1 MALRYYS
8 SKNISGR
15 FFLYMKKIKIGQLL
29 KVLAAI
35 LLMGTAFGLLES
47 DFFTFMTWWEILWIM
62 GLVFMPVT
70 ARIFHGF
77 DDKGWMHSKVLAIVI
92 CGYAEWILTS
102 LKLIHFTTLSC
113 IVITVLCGVISI
125 AYSIHGKQKEIFP
138 WKQAKLIYR
147 EEIIFFAVFLLW
159 TYMAGF
165 HPAAH
170 GTEKYMD
177 FGFMKSMMRS
187 TTLPAEDMW
196 YAGKT
201 FNYYYGG
208 QYFAVFLTKLTG
220 TKVEITYNLM
230 RTMIAAFAFI
240 LPFSLVRQM
249 IKDKFRLQCDESG
262 KDGGLAADFGGIL
275 AGLSVSMSGN
285 LHYIIYG
292 KILTF
297 LGLRENYWFPSTTR
311 FIGFD
316 PPVTGDE
323 TIHEFPSYSFVLGD
337 LHAHVINVFLVL
349 TVLGILYAWIK
360 RNSGKSWWQKEV
372 FLLGLFLGIFMFS
385 NTWDFM
391 IYYVVICGTLFFGN
405 LKRYSESSDIK
416 LSGIGT
422 GIKWSIVQWI
432 EVLLTAVL
440 VSLPFHLQFKSV
452 MVQGIGLVKI
462 HTAFYQFCVLWAF
475 PLLICV
481 PFVIDVLMK
490 IRKFKTKRIS
500 SFFRKVNF
508 PDLYGVI
515 LSLCAIGLILIPEI
529 VYVRDIYEKTA
540 PRANT
545 MFKLTYQAYILFAL
559 MMSYVLVSFVTD
571 RIRTLQKNKLN
582 ERHQKIRLPKVQIAF
597 GGMAIILLVSTCGYL
612 INATSNWFTGF
623 PMKSKY
629 QTLNATGYLENA
641 IPEDAAAIRFLN
653 KNITGQPTV
662 LEACGDSYK
671 DYDNRVSAMTGLPT
685 VLGWYVHEWLWRNNL
700 QEENERKADVETIY
714 TSTDKTEVQE
724 LLNKYHVDYIFIGSC
739 EYEKYGEIN
748 TEFLSSLGEIVFKE
762 GKTIIVKLI

>member
-1 MALRYYS
+1 M
-8 SKNISGR
+8 
-15 FFLYMKKIKIGQLL
+15 YMKKIKIGQLL

-77 DDKGWMHSKVLAIVI
+77 DDKGWMYSKVLAIVI

-102 LKLIHFTTLSC
+102 LRLIHFTTLSC

-125 AYSIHGKQKEIFP
+125 AYGMHGKQKEIFP

-147 EEIIFFAVFLLW
+147 EEIIFFTVFLLW

-187 TTLPAEDMW
+187 TTLPSEDMW
-196 YAGKT
+196 YAGKA

-230 RTMIAAFAFI
+230 RTMIAAFAFV

-249 IKDKFRLQCDESG
+249 LKDKLG
-262 KDGGLAADFGGIL
+262 KRGRAWITDFGGIL

-292 KILTF
+292 KIFTL
-297 LGLRENYWFPSTTR
+297 LGIREDYWFPSTTR

-337 LHAHVINVFLVL
+337 LHAHVINVFFVL
-349 TVLGILYAWIK
+349 AVLGILYAWIK
-360 RNSGKSWWQKEV
+360 RNSGKSWKQKEI
-372 FLLGLFLGIFMFS
+372 FLLGLFLGIFLFS

-405 LKRYSESSDIK
+405 LKRYLNSTDMKPSDMR
-416 LSGIGT
+416 T
-422 GIKWSIVQWI
+422 GIKWSVVQWI
-432 EVLLTAVL
+432 ELLLTAVL
-440 VSLPFHLQFKSV
+440 ISLPFHLQFKSV
-452 MVQGIGLVKI
+452 MVQGIGIVKI

-475 PLLICV
+475 PLLICGL
-481 PFVIDVLMK
+481 FVVSTLIKNRNFTNKKTRNLFYK
-490 IRKFKTKRIS
+490 INVS
-500 SFFRKVNF
+500 
-508 PDLYGVI
+508 DLYGVV
-515 LSLCAIGLILIPEI
+515 LSLCAMGLILIPEI

>member
-1 MALRYYS
+1 M
-8 SKNISGR
+8 
-15 FFLYMKKIKIGQLL
+15 YMKKIKIGQLL

-187 TTLPAEDMW
+187 TTLPSEDMW
-196 YAGKT
+196 YAGKA

-230 RTMIAAFAFI
+230 RTMIAAFAFV
-240 LPFSLVRQM
+240 LPFSFVRQM
-249 IKDKFRLQCDESG
+249 LKDKLG
-262 KDGGLAADFGGIL
+262 KRGRAWITDFGGIL

-292 KILTF
+292 KIFTL
-297 LGLRENYWFPSTTR
+297 LGIREDYWFPSTTR

-337 LHAHVINVFLVL
+337 LHAHVINVFFVL
-349 TVLGILYAWIK
+349 AVLGILYAWIK
-360 RNSGKSWWQKEV
+360 RNSGKSWKQKEI
-372 FLLGLFLGIFMFS
+372 FLLGLFLGIFLFS

-405 LKRYSESSDIK
+405 LKRYLNSTDMKPSDMR
-416 LSGIGT
+416 T
-422 GIKWSIVQWI
+422 GIKWSVVQWI
-432 EVLLTAVL
+432 ELLLTAVL
-440 VSLPFHLQFKSV
+440 ISLPFHLQFKSV
-452 MVQGIGLVKI
+452 MVQGIGIVKI

-475 PLLICV
+475 PLLICGL
-481 PFVIDVLMK
+481 FVVSTLIKNRNFTNKKTRNLFYK
-490 IRKFKTKRIS
+490 INVS
-500 SFFRKVNF
+500 
-508 PDLYGVI
+508 DLYGVV
-515 LSLCAIGLILIPEI
+515 LSLCAMGLILIPEI

>member
-1 MALRYYS
+1 M
-8 SKNISGR
+8 
-15 FFLYMKKIKIGQLL
+15 YMKKIKIGQLL

-70 ARIFHGF
+70 ARIFHSF
-77 DDKGWMHSKVLAIVI
+77 DDKGWMYSKVLAIVI

-102 LKLIHFTTLSC
+102 LRLIHFTTLSC

-187 TTLPAEDMW
+187 TTLPSEDMW
-196 YAGKT
+196 YAGKA

-230 RTMIAAFAFI
+230 RTMIAAFAFV

-249 IKDKFRLQCDESG
+249 LKDKLG
-262 KDGGLAADFGGIL
+262 KRGRAWITDFGGIL

-292 KILTF
+292 KIFTL
-297 LGLRENYWFPSTTR
+297 LGIREDYWFPSTTR

-316 PPVTGDE
+316 PSVTGDE

-337 LHAHVINVFLVL
+337 LHAHVINVFFVL
-349 TVLGILYAWIK
+349 AVLGILYAWIK
-360 RNSGKSWWQKEV
+360 RNSGKSWKQKEI
-372 FLLGLFLGIFMFS
+372 FLLGLFLGIFLFS

-405 LKRYSESSDIK
+405 LKRYLNSTDMKPSDMR
-416 LSGIGT
+416 T
-422 GIKWSIVQWI
+422 GIKWSVVQWI
-432 EVLLTAVL
+432 ELLLTAVL
-440 VSLPFHLQFKSV
+440 ISLPFHLQFKSV
-452 MVQGIGLVKI
+452 MVQGIGIVKI

-475 PLLICV
+475 PLLICGL
-481 PFVIDVLMK
+481 FVVSTLIKNRNFTNKKTRNLFYK
-490 IRKFKTKRIS
+490 INVS
-500 SFFRKVNF
+500 
-508 PDLYGVI
+508 DLYGVVF
-515 LSLCAIGLILIPEI
+515 SLCAMGLILIPEI

-629 QTLNATGYLENA
+629 QTLKATGYLENA

>member
-1 MALRYYS
+1 MC
-8 SKNISGR
+8 
-15 FFLYMKKIKIGQLL
+15 MKKIEIRQLI
-29 KVLAAI
+29 KMLATI
-35 LLMGTAFGLLES
+35 LLIGTAFWLLGT
-47 DFFTFMTWWEILWIM
+47 DFFTFMIWWGILWIM

-77 DDKGWMHSKVLAIVI
+77 DDNGWMYSKVLAVVI
-92 CGYAEWILTS
+92 CGYVEWLLTS

-113 IVITVLCGVISI
+113 IVITILCGLLSVV
-125 AYSIHGKQKEIFP
+125 YGMYGKQKEIFP

-147 EEIIFFAVFLLW
+147 EEIIFFVMFLLW

-187 TTLPAEDMW
+187 TTLPSEDMW
-196 YAGKT
+196 YAGKA

-230 RTMIAAFAFI
+230 RTMIAAFAFV

-249 IKDKFRLQCDESG
+249 LKDKLG
-262 KDGGLAADFGGIL
+262 KRGRAWITDFGGIL

-292 KILTF
+292 KIFTL
-297 LGLRENYWFPSTTR
+297 LGIREDYWFPSTTR

-337 LHAHVINVFLVL
+337 LHAHVINVFFVL
-349 TVLGILYAWIK
+349 AVLGILYAWIK
-360 RNSGKSWWQKEV
+360 RNSGKSWKQKEI
-372 FLLGLFLGIFMFS
+372 FLLGLFLGIFLFS

-405 LKRYSESSDIK
+405 LKRYLNSTDMR
-416 LSGIGT
+416 T
-422 GIKWSIVQWI
+422 GIKWSVVQWI
-432 EVLLTAVL
+432 ELLLTAVL
-440 VSLPFHLQFKSV
+440 ISLPFHLQFKSV
-452 MVQGIGLVKI
+452 MVQGIGIVKI

-475 PLLICV
+475 PLLICGL
-481 PFVIDVLMK
+481 FVVSTLIKNRNFTNKKTRNLFYK
-490 IRKFKTKRIS
+490 INVS
-500 SFFRKVNF
+500 
-508 PDLYGVI
+508 DLYGVV
-515 LSLCAIGLILIPEI
+515 LSLCAMGLILIPEI